1 MNPLFI
7 AKFLL
12 SMGLSCL
19 VSILCSTGIT
29 ALLFIMVH
37 VFELNSNRDAY
48 WVFNVSVI
56 SLILS
61 WIISFGYFMSTI
73 K

>member
-12 SMGLSCL
+12 SMGLFCL
-19 VSILCSTGIT
+19 VSVICSTGIT

-48 WVFNVSVI
+48 WVFNVSII
-56 SLILS
+56 SLIVS
-61 WIISFGYFMSTI
+61 WIISFGCFMSII